1 MPMTKDVII
10 GISGLQFTGEE
21 NSDSLEMI
29 APGEYYYKNGKH
41 YIKYEEVI
49 EGFSETNHNLVKIDQ
64 TRLELTKKGLTNLH
78 MIFEENKKNLSC
90 YQTPFG
96 SLMIGIEG
104 GPVTI
109 RETADQIR
117 VYAKY
122 SLAINYE
129 HVADCVIQMNI
140 QSKDA
145 GDFSFKDL

>member
-96 SLMIGIEG
+96 SLMMGIETG
-104 GPVTI
+104 VLEI
-109 RETADQIR
+109 KEEADQILVR
-117 VYAKY
+117 MEYVLEIDDRK
-122 SLAINYE
+122 
-129 HVADCVIQMNI
+129 HADCELSIEI
-140 QSKDA
+140 S
-145 GDFSFKDL
+145 SI

>member
-41 YIKYEEVI
+41 YIKYEEGI

-96 SLMIGIEG
+96 SLMMGIETG
-104 GPVTI
+104 VLEI
-109 RETADQIR
+109 KEEADQILVR
-117 VYAKY
+117 MEYVLEIDDRK
-122 SLAINYE
+122 
-129 HVADCVIQMNI
+129 HADCELSIEI
-140 QSKDA
+140 S
-145 GDFSFKDL
+145 SI